1 MADNFADNLCCAR
14 VERAMAV
21 TPTLVSFDPSVLVSY
36 YNAKLP
42 ISTAQATA
50 LKNAAQGSATQTTL
64 TPPWDSSVPQPTQEA
79 QDAWALG
86 NTPFIDTSQ
95 LPQSGAATTDAAKA
109 DQDYQKLFTLYQGLN
124 RLAYL
129 AGMASRD
136 GTLSGQ
142 LPGLDTRFQ
151 SGLLDIQKFLST
163 TTFNNFTL
171 LPGTKTS
178 SVTSTAG
185 VPLSQTNY
193 IGGVVVK
200 GSALFQPLSNVS
212 ASDSFTI
219 GVTKGG
225 VQTNV
230 QIDLANVSGPLTLDN
245 IAAYINQQLSDG
257 GFSTRVQRTVI
268 SDGNT
273 DTAGS
278 TGTSSTGTSSTSG
291 TGTSGTDDANT
302 DPISKKTFGL
312 EIRTTASETLTF
324 SAASATPALYLAGS
338 TGSTADGTGTG
349 RLIKLTDLDGTQ
361 RAAFNTQIA
370 PDSGTAEAKASVVDA
385 NGNIY
390 VVGNTTGSFAN
401 QITQGSQDVFL
412 TKYDSA
418 GKVLWQR
425 LLGSQDEA
433 AGFSL
438 ALDPT
443 GGVVVAGT
451 TTGMLTGDS
460 VGGGQDSFVA
470 KFAADGTQKWLH
482 QVDPLANDQA
492 YAVSV
497 DASGNVYYA
506 GQVSGT
512 IAAGQTSSGMA
523 DAYVGKL
530 DASGKV
536 VYRQQFGT
544 SGNDQVSQMAT
555 TSDGGL
561 VVASVQ
567 NGHAIVSKYAGGDAT
582 TAPLWQ
588 MDLGDLKG
596 GTLGG
601 IAVSGNQ
608 IYLSGATTNAALTAG
623 GQANIAHA
631 SSGGS
636 DAFVFRLN
644 DAGASASADYVSYV
658 GTSAT
663 DTGANLAVASD
674 GTVYLTG
681 TTRGTFAGQTQSFAN
696 APMMFVSALDAS
708 GNVNW
713 TRQYGGTG
721 GQSAGAGIA
730 LDEQGASV
738 LDALGLPRGT
748 VSLTQSVRLTDQT
761 TLKEGDSFTLSINGR
776 MSRDV
781 TIRISADETMSSLAS
796 KINSALTF
804 NGEAKVT
811 YNAQGAALNISA
823 NDGVQITLK
832 SGPAGQDALGGLGIS
847 PTILAGKPK
856 TDSSTDSS
864 DTSSTQ
870 KQIFGLGL
878 PKTLDLLTT
887 ADAKSARGQLL
898 GVLSSLRGAYR
909 TLTTPDYST
918 MFGPQ
923 VSGTA
928 PAYLQKQIA
937 SYTLALN
944 ALSGGV
950 SA

>member
-1 MADNFADNLCCAR
+1 MAI
-14 VERAMAV
+14 
-21 TPTLVSFDPSVLVSY
+21 TPTLVSFDPSVLIGY

-42 ISTAQATA
+42 ISTAATAA

-64 TPPWDSSVPQPTQEA
+64 TPPWDSSVPQPAQEA

-86 NTPFIDTSQ
+86 NTPFIDTSK

-151 SGLLDIQKFLST
+151 NGLLDIQNFLST
-163 TTFNNFTL
+163 ATFNNFTL
-171 LPGTKTS
+171 LPGTKMS

-193 IGGVVVK
+193 VGGVVVK
-200 GSALFQPLSNVS
+200 GDALFQPLSNVS

-273 DTAGS
+273 DTTNSATGS
-278 TGTSSTGTSSTSG
+278 TSASSTGTS
-291 TGTSGTDDANT
+291 GTSDANT

-312 EIRTTASETLTF
+312 EIKTTASETLSF

-338 TGSTADGTGTG
+338 TGSATDGAETG

-361 RAAFNTQIA
+361 RAVFNTQIA

-460 VGGGQDSFVA
+460 VGGGKDSFVA
-470 KFAADGTQKWLH
+470 KFAGDGTQKWLH

-512 IAAGQTSSGMA
+512 IAAGQTSSGMD

-530 DASGKV
+530 DATGKT

-608 IYLSGATTNAALTAG
+608 IYLSGATTNTALTAG

-674 GTVYLTG
+674 GSVYLTG

-730 LDEQGASV
+730 LDEQGSSV
-738 LDALGLPRGT
+738 LDTLGLPRGT

-781 TIRISADETMSSLAS
+781 TIRISADETMSSLAA

-823 NDGVQITLK
+823 NDGVQIALK
-832 SGPAGQDALGGLGIS
+832 SGPDGQDALGGLGIS
-847 PTILAGKPK
+847 PTILVGKPK
-856 TDSSTDSS
+856 TDSNS
-864 DTSSTQ
+864 DTSVTSSTQ

-878 PKTLDLLTT
+878 PKALDLLTT

-918 MFGPQ
+918 MFGPA
-923 VSGTA
+923 VSGPA

-944 ALSGGV
+944 ALSGGH